1 MGTKKSPIPLVIY
14 CEQFVMTSWNMTKL
28 DIDIYQYTNIKYIN
42 VLNIYYMIHTPHLKI
57 LHLHICWD
65 MWAIGV
71 YDQHLSAQSADTVP
85 NHSTSLL

>member
-1 MGTKKSPIPLVIY
+1 
-14 CEQFVMTSWNMTKL
+14 MTKL

-42 VLNIYYMIHTPHLKI
+42 VLNIYYMIHAPHLKI

-65 MWAIGV
+65 MWAICV

-85 NHSTSLL
+85 NHSISLL